1 MKSKWLLGIL
11 YLFMP
16 LLGYTQWHDNY
27 WMTGYNLDA
36 TQIYPGFGIT
46 QIRFD
51 ENEPVLEA
59 MEWNFFDF
67 YLTQVVMSDS
77 SGNLAF
83 YFNGIDVWN
92 AQHQLMENGEWLNPG
107 EFAENWKEYGYPL
120 FQGAIGLALPGS
132 SDTYYLLHGPRINET
147 SSLDDHMDPLYYS
160 IIQFNSD
167 YPNGIVLQKNVTVT
181 SDTLDLGRITA
192 TKHANGRD
200 WWITVAEFDRV
211 SFYTFLLDP
220 TGLQLIGLQELHPGY
235 NHETPGVGQSSFSPD
250 GAFYCRHN
258 LEYFFNYVE
267 LFHFDRCTGTLSNY
281 QRIDLPELACE
292 GGVAFSPNS
301 RYVYIPSCFFVYRLD
316 LWATDI
322 EASLEVV
329 AEYDGFV
336 SIAETRFKAAY
347 LAPDGKIYI
356 NTPGGSDR
364 YHIIHRPNDPNPQIE
379 QHALELLTINFR
391 SIPNNPYYRLG
402 PLDGSPCDTLGLD
415 NHPLARFTYFDTSL
429 TVSFMEVSSYEP
441 TSWQWDFG
449 DGQSSLLP
457 NPVHT
462 YADTGTYHVCLTVSN
477 ANSSDTFCRWI
488 TVQEL
493 PSSTTQ
499 LTSENALQVYPNP
512 ASTAIHFTLPW
523 EGNARIAVLDITG
536 QVRQTH
542 MGAGAVTLDVSA
554 LPSGYYYLVVE
565 QGGQRATCSFVVAR

>member
-1 MKSKWLLGIL
+1 
-11 YLFMP
+11 
-16 LLGYTQWHDNY
+16 
-27 WMTGYNLDA
+27 
-36 TQIYPGFGIT
+36 
-46 QIRFD
+46 
-51 ENEPVLEA
+51 

-92 AQHQLMENGEWLNPG
+92 AQHQLMENGEWLNTG
-107 EFAENWKEYGYPL
+107 TFAEDRKEYGYPIV
-120 FQGAIGLALPGS
+120 QGAIGLPFP
-132 SDTYYLLHGPRINET
+132 DHPDQYFLLYGTLILNN
-147 SSLDDHMDPLYYS
+147 DPLTIYMDSVYFS
-160 IIQFNSD
+160 LVEMNDNVPLGEVVEKQ
-167 YPNGIVLQKNVTVT
+167 VLVL
-181 SDTLDLGRITA
+181 SDTLDVGRITA

-200 WWITVAEFDRV
+200 WWITVAEYDRV
-211 SFYTFLLDP
+211 AYYTFLLDP
-220 TGLQLIGLQELHPGY
+220 NGLQQVELQEIHAGY
-235 NHETPGVGQSSFSPD
+235 NHSQSGAGESRFSPD
-250 GAFYCRHN
+250 GAYFSRHILN
-258 LEYFFNYVE
+258 LTFNYVE
-267 LFHFDRCTGTLSNY
+267 LFHFERCTGTLSNY
-281 QRIDLPELACE
+281 QRIDLPELACQ

-301 RYVYIPSCFFVYRLD
+301 RYVYIPSCLYIYRLD

-329 AEYDGFV
+329 AEYDGFD
-336 SIAETRFKAAY
+336 SISPTNFANCA

-356 NTPGGSDR
+356 VPSAGGSDKMA
-364 YHIIHRPNDPNPQIE
+364 IIHRPNDPNPQIE
-379 QHALELLTINFR
+379 QHALHLPTINSR
-391 SIPNNPYYRLG
+391 TVPNNPYYRLG

-499 LTSENALQVYPNP
+499 LTSENILRVHPNP

-542 MGAGAVTLDVSA
+542 RGVGAVTLDVSD

-565 QGGQRATCSFVVAR
+565 QGGQRAACSFVVTR